1 MWVYVG
7 MHVHAR
13 VTGRLGDKRVHTE
26 AKARQ
31 VAVSAKP
38 GAELREPGP
47 LHGYAHQP
55 FKSSQAKH
63 DANK

>member
-13 VTGRLGDKRVHTE
+13 VTGRLRDKRVHTE

-38 GAELREPGP
+38 GAELCETGP
-47 LHGYAHQP
+47 LHGYVHQP

-63 DANK
+63 EANK